1 MIKIA
6 VIGVGVMGYNHV
18 RVLSETE
25 EADLVAVSDI
35 DINRARGVST
45 RFRIPNY
52 YKDHNEMLEK
62 EDLDSVIMAVPSK
75 FHKDVFLDCMKFN
88 LAILVE
94 KPIAD
99 TLKSADQM
107 MNALKNKN
115 IVFTVGHIERFNPVI
130 TKIKDLLEA
139 NYVGEIYL
147 VDTIR
152 SGPFPKRLFDVGVLV
167 DLAVHDVDI
176 IHYLIGKIKQVYS
189 NLIFSNGRE
198 IYAKALFKI
207 SDTIKGSS
215 EFSWVSPRRIREIKI
230 HGTKG
235 TILGDYTKQEVWFY
249 ENADFIEG
257 TFTDYQSIV
266 LGGSISEGKVIKF
279 PIPKFEPLK
288 NELNHFISCVKNKK
302 KPLVTAEEARETL
315 KIATLMF
322 RSGNENKII
331 KVDEE

>member
-1 MIKIA
+1 MVKIA

-18 RVLSETE
+18 RVLSEIE
-25 EADLVAVSDI
+25 DADLVAISDI
-35 DINRARGVST
+35 DINRSRMIST

-52 YKDHNEMLEK
+52 YIDHNEMLEK
-62 EDLDSVIMAVPSK
+62 EDLDAVIMAVPSK
-75 FHKDVFLDCMKFN
+75 FHKKIFLDCIKYN
-88 LAILVE
+88 ISILIE

-99 TLKSADQM
+99 TLESAYEM
-107 MNALKNKN
+107 MSALKNEN
-115 IVFTVGHIERFNPVI
+115 ITITVGHIERFNPAVI
-130 TKIKDLLEA
+130 KINELLKS
-139 NYVGEIYL
+139 NFIGEIYL
-147 VDTIR
+147 VDTVR

-189 NLIFSNGRE
+189 NLIFSNDRE

-235 TILGDYTKQEVWFY
+235 IIVGDYTQQGVWFY
-249 ENADFIEG
+249 ENADFVEG

-279 PIPKFEPLK
+279 PISKFEPLK
-288 NELNHFISCVKNKK
+288 NELIHFVNCVKNKK
-302 KPLVTAEEARETL
+302 KPLVTVEEAMETL
-315 KIATLMF
+315 KIASLMF
-322 RSGNENKII
+322 KSGKEDKII
-331 KVDEE
+331 EVD